1 MTENIH
7 CITDLA
13 KEQAKKKKKGDAED
27 ADEDEDGDDEEDQAA
42 LDPSSHGTL
51 GAQEVFDRLTDFKFV
66 AGLFF
71 LTDLMGVVNM
81 VATSFQSDLLDTS
94 VTFVSDQIGLLKKHI
109 GTYTD
114 RSNMRW
120 QADTAKFL
128 RDIEGLGGQIDDSKP
143 LKFKMGSSRGTV
155 TNESRSEFYDFVHEY
170 ATALHECVEERF
182 PDDGMISNFRVLEI
196 ENMTHLS
203 LEELDTYGVE
213 EIAVLAKHY
222 ESSGLI
228 DTSKIYAEF
237 IAVKQLM
244 FQQLKLGKMTTR
256 GFLKFLLANHRGKF
270 PTMEV
275 LLEIDAILPMG
286 NAVSERGFSAM
297 NYVKGNRSANMCSDG
312 DNDDAESGVVNTLDL
327 RVYLFIH
334 MPKRGTDE
342 YEQLIDETTDEY
354 WGLRKRCPKRKA
366 GADAANEVRRAKGEA
381 KRRKRAEERRSV
393 LAGEAGEAVA
403 DGAVHSTRKLF
414 EPPSGMEIVDKE
426 LVPSLEDKAFVKQC
440 DKLKLAHRDD
450 DDEWIIG
457 AVKKRRVVNRG
468 DADGSSKRAKV
479 EVKFANASKE
489 AWFRLHLKEY
499 GAGGEWALLQA
510 KKKKKKKKK

>member
-1 MTENIH
+1 MT
-7 CITDLA
+7 
-13 KEQAKKKKKGDAED
+13 KKTKRPSTRARTAHSGPKKCSTG
-27 ADEDEDGDDEEDQAA
+27 
-42 LDPSSHGTL
+42 SRTS
-51 GAQEVFDRLTDFKFV
+51 RFV

-81 VATSFQSDLLDTS
+81 VATSFQSDLLGTS
-94 VTFVSDQIGLLKKHI
+94 VTFLSDQIGLLKKHI

-128 RDIEGLGGQIDDSKP
+128 RGIEGLGGQTDDSKP

-155 TNESRSEFYDFVHEY
+155 TNESRSEFYHFGHEY

-196 ENMTHLS
+196 EHMTHLS

-244 FQQLKLGKMTTR
+244 FEQLKLGKMTTR

-270 PTMEV
+270 PSMEV

-297 NYVKGNRSANMCSDG
+297 NYAKGNRSANICSDG
-312 DNDDAESGVVNTLDL
+312 DNDDAESDVVNTLDL

-354 WGLRKRCPKRKA
+354 GGC
-366 GADAANEVRRAKGEA
+366 GSAARSARRALTPQTRCGAPRA
-381 KRRKRAEERRSV
+381 KRSAASARRSGG
-393 LAGEAGEAVA
+393 LSSPARPARRSRTARCTRRA
-403 DGAVHSTRKLF
+403 NRSSHRRALRSSTRSSF
-414 EPPSGMEIVDKE
+414 RRSRTRRSSSSAASS
-426 LVPSLEDKAFVKQC
+426 SLCTATTTTS
-440 DKLKLAHRDD
+440 
-450 DDEWIIG
+450 
-457 AVKKRRVVNRG
+457 
-468 DADGSSKRAKV
+468 GSSAR
-479 EVKFANASKE
+479 
-489 AWFRLHLKEY
+489 
-499 GAGGEWALLQA
+499 
-510 KKKKKKKKK
+510 

>member
-1 MTENIH
+1 MRSGR
-7 CITDLA
+7 A
-13 KEQAKKKKKGDAED
+13 RGGVAED

-81 VATSFQSDLLDTS
+81 VATSFQSDLLGTS
-94 VTFVSDQIGLLKKHI
+94 VTFLSDQIGLLKKHI

-120 QADTAKFL
+120 QAGTAKFL
-128 RDIEGLGGQIDDSKP
+128 RGIEGLGGQIDDSKP

-203 LEELDTYGVE
+203 LEELDTNGVE
-213 EIAVLAKHY
+213 EIAVLAKHYDY

-270 PTMEV
+270 PSMEV

-297 NYVKGNRSANMCSDG
+297 NYAKGNRSANICSDG
-312 DNDDAESGVVNTLDL
+312 DNDDAESDVVNTLDL

-354 WGLRKRCPKRKA
+354 GGCGSAARSARRALTP
-366 GADAANEVRRAKGEA
+366 ANEVRRAKGEA

-403 DGAVHSTRKLF
+403 DGAVHSTRKPF
-414 EPPSGMEIVDKE
+414 EPPSAWR
-426 LVPSLEDKAFVKQC
+426 SSTRSSF
-440 DKLKLAHRDD
+440 RRSRT
-450 DDEWIIG
+450 
-457 AVKKRRVVNRG
+457 RRVRQAVRQAQARAPRRRRRVDHRRG
-468 DADGSSKRAKV
+468 
-479 EVKFANASKE
+479 EE
-489 AWFRLHLKEY
+489 AARR
-499 GAGGEWALLQA
+499 QPR
-510 KKKKKKKKK
+510 